1 MRMPDGGPLGET
13 FFEAKLLAIAGALFL
28 NNPGG
33 GCVEF
38 VLTLATQRLPELV
51 RRDIRYGYM
60 PYIEAE
66 SVCIFDDGGCLPAL
80 QYAMPCRNW
89 ASKHVRT
96 HLIWHEYRKDALY
109 GRIPCDG
116 MDFISAPRP

>member
-1 MRMPDGGPLGET
+1 MRMPDSGPLGET

-66 SVCIFDDGGCLPAL
+66 PACILTMEAASP
-80 QYAMPCRNW
+80 PCNTL
-89 ASKHVRT
+89 SPVGIGH
-96 HLIWHEYRKDALY
+96 
-109 GRIPCDG
+109 
-116 MDFISAPRP
+116 